1 MLGTADWQNDE
12 GDDDRSHANGSKE
25 EINSENRNGNSIKNE
40 SDSCEDIVLLKARQ
54 DEQRLLDD
62 RLGERDSI
70 MEVNVEETIRR
81 AVEINSGG
89 PQVRLE
95 KRIEEKR
102 RGGEE
107 KRKKEERGEGMS
119 RGEETRRINEGDELG
134 GVKKRGVER

>member
-119 RGEETRRINEGDELG
+119 RGEGN
-134 GVKKRGVER
+134 

>member
-95 KRIEEKR
+95 KRGEEEKR
-102 RGGEE
+102 REE
-107 KRKKEERGEGMS
+107 RRGEGMS
-119 RGEETRRINEGDELG
+119 RGEEN
-134 GVKKRGVER
+134 